1 MTLRMYA
8 KRKQLPVQHIKVELT
23 HTRNYL
29 QDCDN
34 CEKDPP
40 GIEAIVR
47 NISYVGQLDAKQ
59 AARFLEIAD
68 RCPVHKTLHN
78 NVTVVSKLLD

>member
-8 KRKQLPVQHIKVELT
+8 KRKKLPVQHIKVELT
-23 HTRNYL
+23 HTRNYQ

-34 CEKDPP
+34 CEENPR

-47 NISYVGQLDAKQ
+47 NISYVGQLDAQQ

-68 RCPVHKTLHN
+68 KCPVHKTLHN
-78 NVTVVSKLLD
+78 DVAIVSNLLD